1 MVNRL
6 IKAGADL
13 KRMVE
18 PADSPFFLRFVALFC
33 WQGASFDKKQVS
45 FHAAPFLSYG
55 ML

>member
-18 PADSPFFLRFVALFC
+18 PADSPFFLRFVALFLLA
-33 WQGASFDKKQVS
+33 GGE
-45 FHAAPFLSYG
+45 LR
-55 ML
+55 